1 MYPYK
6 DKIRCPHSLRDER
19 LAPMPR
25 TEHAIKVNRQE
36 YYAIIT
42 HMDVQIGRILDSLEK
57 SGLSDSTYVF
67 YSAEHGLGVGHHG
80 LLGKQN
86 LYEHSTRVPFIVQG
100 PGIPKGKQV
109 EAPIYLQDVM
119 ATSLALAGLDK
130 PKHVEFQD
138 ILPLAR
144 GETKKSPYNEIYGAY
159 LCSQRSITVKNQKM
173 NVYPDV
179 PIMRVYDLAKDPFEV
194 NDLAS
199 TPKGKVTIGKLF
211 PRLLKLQKKMG
222 DQLDL
227 RKSFPSLAKN

>member
-1 MYPYK
+1 M
-6 DKIRCPHSLRDER
+6 
-19 LAPMPR
+19 
-25 TEHAIKVNRQE
+25 
-36 YYAIIT
+36 
-42 HMDVQIGRILDSLEK
+42 
-57 SGLSDSTYVF
+57 
-67 YSAEHGLGVGHHG
+67 
-80 LLGKQN
+80 
-86 LYEHSTRVPFIVQG
+86 
-100 PGIPKGKQV
+100 
-109 EAPIYLQDVM
+109 
-119 ATSLALAGLDK
+119 
-130 PKHVEFQD
+130 EFQD

-159 LCSQRSITVKNQKM
+159 LSAQRSITVKNLKLI
-173 NVYPDV
+173 VHPDV